1 MDQEQGSGR
10 RTDPSTRPDA
20 TRGERHGT
28 PGNNR
33 GAMTKRTHQPVEQ
46 ALLFLEVSR
55 MLQGLTIEQ
64 LNTHGAARP
73 CMALGAG

>member
-1 MDQEQGSGR
+1 
-10 RTDPSTRPDA
+10 
-20 TRGERHGT
+20 
-28 PGNNR
+28 
-33 GAMTKRTHQPVEQ
+33 MTKRTHQPVEQ